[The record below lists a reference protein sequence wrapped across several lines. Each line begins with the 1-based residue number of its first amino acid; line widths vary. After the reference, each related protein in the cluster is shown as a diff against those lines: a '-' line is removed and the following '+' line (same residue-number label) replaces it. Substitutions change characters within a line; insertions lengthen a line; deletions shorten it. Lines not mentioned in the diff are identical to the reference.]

1 MSNSISKTLI
11 TSWFENLRNVIIQEF
26 ENLEQSFSNEYS
38 KFQIKSWSRGQNCG
52 GGEMAIMRSNVFEK
66 VGVNI
71 STVFGDL
78 SQEARRQ
85 VAGTEESTKFYAT
98 GISVVAH
105 PNSPHIPSAHFNTR
119 FIETG
124 KSWFGGGADM
134 TPTYLDVT
142 DKQIFHASME
152 KVCDNYK
159 AGSYLEYSKY
169 CDEYFYLQHR
179 KEPRGI
185 GGIFFDHLNSAD
197 FDADFNFVRQV
208 GCAFISAYS
217 SIVKSKIHMP
227 WSDEEKKDQ
236 LLKRGRY
243 VEFNLLYDRGTKF
256 GLFTGGNIEAILMSL
271 PPQASW

>member
-11 TSWFENLRNVIIQEF
+11 TSWFKNLRNVIIQEF
-26 ENLEQSFSNEYS
+26 EGLERSFSDKQA
-38 KFQIKSWSRGQNCG
+38 KFQMNSWSRGKDCG
-52 GGEMAIMRSNVFEK
+52 GGEMAIMRANIFEK

-78 SQEARRQ
+78 NEEARGQ
-85 VAGTEESTKFYAT
+85 VAGTEETAKFYAT

-105 PNSPHIPSAHFNTR
+105 PNSPHIPAAHFNTR
-119 FIETG
+119 FIQTG
-124 KSWFGGGADM
+124 KAWFGGGADM
-134 TPTYLDVT
+134 TPTYLDIAE
-142 DKQIFHASME
+142 KKIFHDAME

-159 AGSYLEYSKY
+159 QDSYLEYSKY
-169 CDEYFYLQHR
+169 CDEYFYLPHR
-179 KEPRGI
+179 KEPRGV
-185 GGIFFDHLNSAD
+185 GGIFFEHLNSGD
-197 FDADFNFVRQV
+197 SDADFNFVRQV
-208 GCAFISAYS
+208 GCAFISVYS
-217 SIVKSKIHMP
+217 SIVKSKIHMS
-227 WSDEEKKDQ
+227 WSDKEKQDQ